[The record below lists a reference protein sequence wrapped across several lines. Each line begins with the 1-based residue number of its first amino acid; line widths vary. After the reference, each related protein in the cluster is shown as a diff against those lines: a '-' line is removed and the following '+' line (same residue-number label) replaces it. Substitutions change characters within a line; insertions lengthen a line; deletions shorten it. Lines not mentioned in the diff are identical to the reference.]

1 MYLIWMKGKKHQK
14 EEPSFLKITDKPE
27 KNQLFM
33 NAKYPAHIFWIFTLF
48 SQNNPFSSFL
58 IFLKEDPFRDAF
70 QKIGKRYPL
79 FSLHQKGTYLY
90 AGRGQNIF
98 YFCVSV
104 SAQFVAF

>member
-1 MYLIWMKGKKHQK
+1 MKGKKHQK

-58 IFLKEDPFRDAF
+58 IFLK
-70 QKIGKRYPL
+70 KIPL
-79 FSLHQKGTYLY
+79 GIFST
-90 AGRGQNIF
+90 
-98 YFCVSV
+98 
-104 SAQFVAF
+104 FVFLFPLNL